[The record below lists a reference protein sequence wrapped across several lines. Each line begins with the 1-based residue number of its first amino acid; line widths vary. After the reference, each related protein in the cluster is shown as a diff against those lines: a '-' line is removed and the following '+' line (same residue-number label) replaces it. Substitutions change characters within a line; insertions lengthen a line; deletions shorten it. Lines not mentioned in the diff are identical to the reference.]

1 MKTNSLR
8 SPWRRS
14 VKTSVCGWLAVL
26 LLLPSA
32 HIYAA
37 EITARHEQVGQD
49 TYLGGQY
56 LELGITES
64 GTLGTSTA
72 SPGGFHPGSLR
83 KSIGL
88 NTDSDGYNTGKDMS
102 SGDYV
107 LPGSPSEGF
116 IVGYKQTPSDA
127 SPKSFINE
135 QQNGNIDIP
144 STTQNISTDDLLAA
158 RTVGKTCDQALG
170 VNQTIS
176 FKPGD
181 SFYKTTITL
190 TNPSVTNSVYDVHYM
205 RFLDPDMDAD
215 LNNDN
220 STINWVPSNP
230 PYDADAIAIA
240 MGSASDH
247 VFMYVASDPRAQA
260 SVGYSRD
267 PYSAPAFKA
276 ERAQRTDAKLADDW
290 LTLTFNAG
298 NLKPGES
305 TELVFYSS
313 VNPNMNAA
321 LAAIHADYQTA
332 PEDIPTDLVLS
343 GDDLTWDMKPGA
355 SAGLLTATSANPED
369 SFIYSLV
376 TGEGS
381 EANSYFDIENNR
393 LVTAASLVRGVS
405 SYPVRIRVT
414 GPQGGTLEKTFT
426 IRAHAPESSTE
437 LTSLSLENGT
447 LQPNF
452 KPDVTMYHATM
463 NADASAITVQASVY
477 DPDATL
483 SIDGVTVTDQ
493 VYGTHSFIYTAPLT
507 DDLTDVALKVTSPS
521 GQSKTYTVQVIP
533 ASLQAEPEPASVSD
547 PTAPQK
553 NTDEF
558 TSNPLIGSEQ
568 LAPTGS
574 EPSTT
579 GDNNHVVAATPV
591 VSTTPTTPAD
601 DTYLPLVAP
610 PLTITFPFLPELPV
624 DPLTTIPV
632 LISGGSGSNGAGASR
647 LDDIVTDSA
656 ATSAPIVAPAGTTA
670 PATKTS
676 KTNATP
682 ASTVSSKSSNK
693 GYIQG
698 YQDGTFRPEQKVTRA
713 ELAVMLDRLIGSN
726 TQTTGEL
733 DFKDI
738 PNAYWA
744 ASGIGLVQQQGW
756 MKGYPDGTFQPGQAL
771 TRAELASLIARW
783 KELDSTNASTSAAN
797 DIPGNWAA
805 SDINK
810 VVAAGL
816 MKGFPDGQFY
826 PNQPVT
832 RAEIVT
838 VLNRIQTN
846 TPPESVKGSSN
857 WADVTPQHWAY
868 AAISKASE

>member
-1 MKTNSLR
+1 MKTSSLR
-8 SPWRRS
+8 SPWRIS

-32 HIYAA
+32 PIHAA
-37 EITARHEQVGQD
+37 EVTARHEQVGQD

-56 LELGITES
+56 MELGIAES

-88 NTDSDGYNTGKDMS
+88 NTDSDGYDNGKDMS
-102 SGDYV
+102 SGDYI

-135 QQNGNIDIP
+135 QQNGNTDIP
-144 STTQNISTDDLLAA
+144 GTTQNISTDDLLAA
-158 RTVGKTCDQALG
+158 RTIGKTRDQALG

-230 PYDADAIAIA
+230 PYDSDAIAIA
-240 MGSASDH
+240 MGNASDH
-247 VFMYVASDPRAQA
+247 VFMYVASDARAQA

-267 PYSAPAFKA
+267 PYSAPSFKA
-276 ERAQRTDAKLADDW
+276 DGAQRMDAKLADDW

-332 PEDIPTDLVLS
+332 PEDIPTDLTLS

-355 SAGLLTATSANPED
+355 SAGLLTATSANPDD
-369 SFIYSLV
+369 SFIFSLV
-376 TGEGS
+376 AGEGS
-381 EANSYFDIENNR
+381 EGNSYFDIENNR
-393 LVTAASLVRGVS
+393 LVTASSLVRGVS

-426 IRAHAPESSTE
+426 VRAHAPESSTE

-452 KPDVTMYHATM
+452 KPDVTMYHATL

-483 SIDGVTVTDQ
+483 SVDGVTVTDQ
-493 VYGTHSFIYTAPLT
+493 VYGTQSFIYTAPLT
-507 DDLTDVALKVTSPS
+507 DELTDLALKVTSP
-521 GQSKTYTVQVIP
+521 GGASKTYTIQVIP
-533 ASLQAEPEPASVSD
+533 ASLQAEPEQAI
-547 PTAPQK
+547 TAPQ
-553 NTDEF
+553 TGTTEPTTTVPADA
-558 TSNPLIGSEQ
+558 EQ
-568 LAPTGS
+568 
-574 EPSTT
+574 STP
-579 GDNNHVVAATPV
+579 GDNNKVVEATPV
-591 VSTTPTTPAD
+591 TSTTPNTAAD
-601 DTYLPLVAP
+601 DTYLPLAVP
-610 PLTITFPFLPELPV
+610 PITITFPFLPELPA
-624 DPLTTIPV
+624 DPTTSIPV

-647 LDDIVTDSA
+647 LDDTVTDSTTA
-656 ATSAPIVAPAGTTA
+656 SAPVAAPVGTKA
-670 PATKTS
+670 PATAKAG
-676 KTNATP
+676 KADAAPAT
-682 ASTVSSKSSNK
+682 AVSSKSSNK

-713 ELAVMLDRLIGSN
+713 ELAVMLDRLIGGQHN
-726 TQTTGEL
+726 TSEL
-733 DFKDI
+733 EFKDI
-738 PNAYWA
+738 KASYWA

-783 KELDSTNASTSAAN
+783 KELDSTDASTPATS
-797 DIPGNWAA
+797 DVSGNWAA

-816 MKGFPDGQFY
+816 MKGFPDGKFY

-838 VLNRIQTN
+838 VLNRIQSNSGTEAVN
-846 TPPESVKGSSN
+846 GSSN
-857 WADVTPQHWAY
+857 WTDVTPQHWAY

>member
-1 MKTNSLR
+1 MKTSSLR
-8 SPWRRS
+8 SPWRLS
-14 VKTSVCGWLAVL
+14 AKTSVCGWLAIM

-32 HIYAA
+32 PIHAA

-56 LELGITES
+56 MELGIAES

-88 NTDSDGYNTGKDMS
+88 NTDSDGYDNGKDMS
-102 SGDYV
+102 SGDYI

-127 SPKSFINE
+127 SPKNFINE

-144 STTQNISTDDLLAA
+144 GTTQNISTDDLLAA
-158 RTVGKTCDQALG
+158 RTVGTTRDQALG

-230 PYDADAIAIA
+230 PSDSDAIAIA
-240 MGSASDH
+240 MGSASDN

-276 ERAQRTDAKLADDW
+276 DGAQRMDAKLADEW

-332 PEDIPTDLVLS
+332 PEDIPTDLTLS

-355 SAGLLTATSANPED
+355 SAGLLTATSANPDD
-369 SFIYSLV
+369 SFIFSLV
-376 TGEGS
+376 SGEGS
-381 EANSYFDIENNR
+381 EGNSYFDIENNR
-393 LVTAASLVRGVS
+393 LVTASSLVRGVS

-426 IRAHAPESSTE
+426 VRAHAPESSTE
-437 LTSLSLENGT
+437 LTSLSLQNGT
-447 LQPNF
+447 LQPGF
-452 KPDVTMYHATM
+452 KPDVTMYHANM

-483 SIDGVTVTDQ
+483 SVNGVTVTDQ

-507 DDLTDVALKVTSPS
+507 DDLTDLALKVTSPS
-521 GQSKTYTVQVIP
+521 GQSKTYTIQVIP
-533 ASLQAEPEPASVSD
+533 ASLQAEPEQTVA
-547 PTAPQK
+547 APQ
-553 NTDEF
+553 TD
-558 TSNPLIGSEQ
+558 
-568 LAPTGS
+568 
-574 EPSTT
+574 
-579 GDNNHVVAATPV
+579 VADPPP
-591 VSTTPTTPAD
+591 TTPTASEQPTAGTNEDSNSDNGNNGVEAPPVAVTTPATPTD
-601 DTYLPLVAP
+601 NTYVPLEAP
-610 PLTITFPFLPELPV
+610 LLTITFPFLPELPV
-624 DPLTTIPV
+624 DPTTSIPI

-647 LDDIVTDSA
+647 LDDIVADNATASAPVSAPA
-656 ATSAPIVAPAGTTA
+656 ATAAPVTKTGKVETA
-670 PATKTS
+670 PTVATGTKD
-676 KTNATP
+676 NR
-682 ASTVSSKSSNK
+682 K

-713 ELAVMLDRLIGSN
+713 ELAVMLDRLIGDQGSA
-726 TQTTGEL
+726 GKLE
-733 DFKDI
+733 FKDI
-738 PNAYWA
+738 PASYWA
-744 ASGIGLVQQQGW
+744 ASGIGLVQQNGW

-783 KELDSTNASTSAAN
+783 KELDNSNTSSPSTS
-797 DIPGNWAA
+797 DVSGNWAA

-816 MKGFPDGQFY
+816 MKGFPDGKFY

-838 VLNRIQTN
+838 VLNRIQSN
-846 TPPESVKGSSN
+846 TTSEAANGTSA
-857 WADVTPQHWAY
+857 WTDVTPQHWAY
-868 AAISKASE
+868 DAINKASNGQ